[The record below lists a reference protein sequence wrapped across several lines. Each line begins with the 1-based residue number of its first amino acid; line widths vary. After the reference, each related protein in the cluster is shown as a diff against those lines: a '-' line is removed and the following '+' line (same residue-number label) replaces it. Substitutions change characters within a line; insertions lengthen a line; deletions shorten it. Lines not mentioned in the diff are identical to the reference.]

1 MFGIDISN
9 GAGLAIDNDEGIDG
23 FKFELIAE
31 DTGGS
36 AEGGAAVANKM
47 VTDPSV
53 VAIAGHIFSGSTQ
66 AAMPIYEKAMI
77 PMVSPSA
84 TLPELTAQGSK
95 VFNRIAFTDATQA
108 SYAAKMMF
116 EDLAVANLAIMH
128 DGSAYGQ
135 GLAGLVKADFEALGG
150 TVVAFEAITP
160 GEVDYSAPLSSIAS
174 TSPDAV
180 YFGGYC
186 CRTNRHGQSVE
197 SSRSGRCHHVW
208 L

>member
-1 MFGIDISN
+1 MTIPCSVSTFPKVHALSID
-9 GAGLAIDNDEGIDG
+9 DDEGIEG

-84 TLPELTAQGSK
+84 TNPA
-95 VFNRIAFTDATQA
+95 
-108 SYAAKMMF
+108 
-116 EDLAVANLAIMH
+116 
-128 DGSAYGQ
+128 
-135 GLAGLVKADFEALGG
+135 
-150 TVVAFEAITP
+150 
-160 GEVDYSAPLSSIAS
+160 
-174 TSPDAV
+174 
-180 YFGGYC
+180 
-186 CRTNRHGQSVE
+186 
-197 SSRSGRCHHVW
+197 
-208 L
+208 